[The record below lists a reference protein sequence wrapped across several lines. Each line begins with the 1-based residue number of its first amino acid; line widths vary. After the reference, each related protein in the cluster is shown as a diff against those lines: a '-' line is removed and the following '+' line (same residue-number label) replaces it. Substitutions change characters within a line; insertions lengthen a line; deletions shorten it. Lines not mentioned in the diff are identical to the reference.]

1 MSFIWPFMLV
11 SLALIPLGLLLY
23 ALLDRSRRRRLARYG
38 GSGLALGPGRPGFRS
53 RIPAVLMLLGV
64 VLTAVAIA
72 RPQAVVSLPRQEG
85 TVILAFDISASMG
98 AKDLAPTRIAAA
110 KAAAKDF
117 VARQPLSIDIGV
129 VAFSDSGT
137 SVQAPTND
145 RATLDSA
152 IDRLTPQKGTSVG
165 NGILASLK
173 VIAAQEAGYAGNN
186 FYSNPSG
193 APSPTPTPTPTPVPV
208 GVHAPA
214 VIVLLSDGENNEN
227 PDPISAARTA
237 ADRGVRIYTVGIG
250 SAAGANLDL
259 NGFEVYTRLDQE
271 TLMNISLATG
281 GTYYN
286 ATDAAGLRSIYDN
299 IDLGLILKPQLTE
312 VTALFA
318 AMSLLLMLA
327 GVLISMLWLGR
338 VP

>member
-11 SLALIPLGLLLY
+11 SLALIPLGVLLY
-23 ALLDRSRRRRLARYG
+23 ALLDRSRRRRLASYG
-38 GSGLALGPGRPGFRS
+38 GSGLAVRPGRPGFRS
-53 RIPAVLMLLGV
+53 RIPAVLMLFGV
-64 VLTAVAIA
+64 VLTALAIA
-72 RPQAVVSLPRQEG
+72 RPQAVVSLPHQEG
-85 TVILAFDISASMG
+85 TVILAFDVSASMG
-98 AKDLAPTRIAAA
+98 AKDMAPTRIAAA
-110 KAAAKDF
+110 KTAAKDF
-117 VARQPLSIDIGV
+117 VARQPLSIGIGV
-129 VAFSDSGT
+129 VAFSDSGA

-165 NGILASLK
+165 SGILASLK

-193 APSPTPTPTPTPVPV
+193 APSPTPTPTPVPV
-208 GVHAPA
+208 GVHSPA

-227 PDPISAARTA
+227 PDPLSAARTA

-259 NGFEVYTRLDQE
+259 NGFEVYTRLDEE
-271 TLMNISLATG
+271 TLLNISLATG

-299 IDLGLILKPQLTE
+299 IDLGLVLRPQLTE

-327 GVLISMLWLGR
+327 GVMTSMLWLGR

>member
-11 SLALIPLGLLLY
+11 SLALIPLGVLLY
-23 ALLDRSRRRRLARYG
+23 ALLDRSRRRRLASYG
-38 GSGLALGPGRPGFRS
+38 GSGLAVRPGRPGFRS
-53 RIPAVLMLLGV
+53 RIPAVLMLFGV
-64 VLTAVAIA
+64 VLTALAIA

-98 AKDLAPTRIAAA
+98 AKDMAPTRIAAA
-110 KAAAKDF
+110 KTAAKDF
-117 VARQPLSIDIGV
+117 VARQPLSIGIGV
-129 VAFSDSGT
+129 VAFSDSGA

-165 NGILASLK
+165 SGILASLK

-193 APSPTPTPTPTPVPV
+193 APSPTPTPTPVPV
-208 GVHAPA
+208 GFHAPA

-227 PDPISAARTA
+227 PDPLLAARTA

-259 NGFEVYTRLDQE
+259 NGFEVYTRLDEE
-271 TLMNISLATG
+271 TLLNISLATG

-299 IDLGLILKPQLTE
+299 IDLGLVLKPQLTE

-318 AMSLLLMLA
+318 AISLLLMLA
-327 GVLISMLWLGR
+327 GVMTSMLWLGR

>member
-11 SLALIPLGLLLY
+11 SLALIPLGVLLY
-23 ALLDRSRRRRLARYG
+23 ALLDRSRRRRLASYG
-38 GSGLALGPGRPGFRS
+38 GSGLAVRPGRPGFRS
-53 RIPAVLMLLGV
+53 RIPAVLMLFGV
-64 VLTAVAIA
+64 VLTALAIA

-98 AKDLAPTRIAAA
+98 AKDMAPTRIAAA
-110 KAAAKDF
+110 KTAAKDF
-117 VARQPLSIDIGV
+117 VARQPLSIGIGV
-129 VAFSDSGT
+129 VAFSDSGA

-165 NGILASLK
+165 SGILASLK

-193 APSPTPTPTPTPVPV
+193 APSPTPTPTPVPV

-227 PDPISAARTA
+227 PDPLSAARTA

-259 NGFEVYTRLDQE
+259 NGFEVYTRLDEE
-271 TLMNISLATG
+271 TLLNISLATG

-299 IDLGLILKPQLTE
+299 IDLGLVLKPQLTE

-327 GVLISMLWLGR
+327 GVMTSMLWLGR